1 VALNS
6 KFSDMFSFFLTEIQH
21 LFYSKE
27 NDWGFSHFMSWQDVL
42 DPEKGFI
49 KDDSITL
56 EVVDYSIIILFK
68 PTLLDRFSL
77 ISIFAC
83 ELSVFYK
90 TVIGRLLVY
99 LS

>member
-1 VALNS
+1 
-6 KFSDMFSFFLTEIQH
+6 MFSFFLTEIQH

-56 EVVDYSIIILFK
+56 EVVDYSVIILFK
-68 PTLLDRFSL
+68 PMLLDCFSL
-77 ISIFAC
+77 LSEAWAQFLPVNYRYFAR
-83 ELSVFYK
+83 
-90 TVIGRLLVY
+90 RLLGGDC
-99 LS
+99 

>member
-1 VALNS
+1 LQWPAIKNSLNC
-6 KFSDMFSFFLTEIQH
+6 FLFFLTEIQH

-56 EVVDYSIIILFK
+56 EVVDYSVIILFK
-68 PTLLDRFSL
+68 PILLDCFSH
-77 ISIFAC
+77 
-83 ELSVFYK
+83 LSEA
-90 TVIGRLLVY
+90 
-99 LS
+99 

>member
-1 VALNS
+1 LQWPSIKNS
-6 KFSDMFSFFLTEIQH
+6 LICFSSFLTEIQH

-68 PTLLDRFSL
+68 PTLLDCF
-77 ISIFAC
+77 
-83 ELSVFYK
+83 
-90 TVIGRLLVY
+90 
-99 LS
+99 

>member
-1 VALNS
+1 
-6 KFSDMFSFFLTEIQH
+6 MFSFFLTEIQH

-56 EVVDYSIIILFK
+56 EVVDYSVIIMFK
-68 PTLLDRFSL
+68 PTLLDCLSL
-77 ISIFAC
+77 
-83 ELSVFYK
+83 LSEA
-90 TVIGRLLVY
+90 
-99 LS
+99 

>member
-1 VALNS
+1 MQWPSIKNS
-6 KFSDMFSFFLTEIQH
+6 LMCFLFFLAEIQH

-56 EVVDYSIIILFK
+56 EVVDRSIIILFK
-68 PTLLDRFSL
+68 LTLLYCFSH
-77 ISIFAC
+77 
-83 ELSVFYK
+83 LSEA
-90 TVIGRLLVY
+90 
-99 LS
+99 

>member
-1 VALNS
+1 
-6 KFSDMFSFFLTEIQH
+6 MFSFFLTEIQH

-56 EVVDYSIIILFK
+56 EVVDYSVIILFK
-68 PTLLDRFSL
+68 PTLIDCFSL
-77 ISIFAC
+77 
-83 ELSVFYK
+83 LSEA
-90 TVIGRLLVY
+90 
-99 LS
+99 

>member
-1 VALNS
+1 MCQLYWALVKNLLV
-6 KFSDMFSFFLTEIQH
+6 FSYFFLTEIQH

-56 EVVDYSIIILFK
+56 EV
-68 PTLLDRFSL
+68 
-77 ISIFAC
+77 
-83 ELSVFYK
+83 
-90 TVIGRLLVY
+90 
-99 LS
+99 